1 MLSETEKTGFIVL
14 FLLQPSSLIVL
25 LLSHVK
31 LFYSSYLIIFVFL
44 CCILNVGRDISQ
56 NRKSKNRLKQEPEK
70 EKEDT
75 SPVFQDDERR
85 K

>member
-1 MLSETEKTGFIVL
+1 MLSENGKDWLHCSVLVAAIIVDC
-14 FLLQPSSLIVL
+14 FVV
-25 LLSHVK
+25 SHVK

-56 NRKSKNRLKQEPEK
+56 NRKNKNRLKEEPEK